1 MATIH
6 RPQPMSFLQNIA
18 HNIPGPES
26 NTVPNVDTAEQPLY
40 VNAKQYHRIMKRR
53 QQRARLEAQGKI
65 PKSRQKY
72 LHESRRQHALRR
84 SRNNGGRF
92 KAGLPGLPG
101 LIGLP
106 GLPGS
111 EKEATVSGTLPTVQR
126 PLQVRP
132 GNLAE
137 NQISALI
144 TSQFSST
151 ASLTHSVTQSL
162 VQAMN
167 QTHPNNSS
175 NNSINNSSNNSS
187 NNSTDNTGRHLQAIN
202 NQISNNNITGL
213 LPADRGKL
221 NHVTPHSNN
230 SHEQPVA
237 THVQP
242 VTTHVQPVATQM
254 FRQLGQDRYAVSQP
268 LYYRSVASESAAPS
282 LARARQDDHVFGSKD
297 VNTTIPSRF
306 PF

>member
-1 MATIH
+1 MT
-6 RPQPMSFLQNIA
+6 
-18 HNIPGPES
+18 
-26 NTVPNVDTAEQPLY
+26 NVDTTEQPLY

-92 KAGLPGLPG
+92 KAGLPGL
-101 LIGLP
+101 IGLP

-111 EKEATVSGTLPTVQR
+111 EKEATVSGKLPTVQR

-175 NNSINNSSNNSS
+175 NNSS

-230 SHEQPVA
+230 SHEQPV
-237 THVQP
+237 TS
-242 VTTHVQPVATQM
+242 HVQPVATQM
-254 FRQLGQDRYAVSQP
+254 FRQLGQDRYTVSQP
-268 LYYRSVASESAAPS
+268 LYYSSVASESAAPS
-282 LARARQDDHVFGSKD
+282 LARGREDDHVFGSKD